1 MATLR
6 KRGTHQWQ
14 AIVRKTGFPRYSATF
29 TTKVEAK
36 AWADKIEE
44 AMAND
49 TFKGILIADT
59 TTLYDVMERY
69 LKDVIPLKK
78 CVASEKS
85 RYKLVS
91 GHLDHLNIL
100 HKPIGKVTPE
110 DMMDYIE
117 YREPTVSGRTI
128 NIELAL
134 ISHVFTKARKKYR
147 IKVDNPVSDIERPK
161 EAKGRNRRCTR
172 KEEQMLINA
181 AKDYSDYPD
190 MQIIIPLAI
199 ETTMRRGEIA
209 SLVWEHIDFDAATAY
224 LPDTKNGCE
233 RTVPLSPRAID
244 LLKRRSPKESGKVF
258 SYRFDSITYAFS
270 RIRMKAGIK
279 NLRFHD
285 LRHEATSRLFEKGLG
300 AADIKLITG
309 HKTYEMLDRYTHL
322 SARKISEKLAM
333 LDEVAR
339 LDSEIQNKRAQLRLV
354 A

>member
-1 MATLR
+1 MASIR
-6 KRGTHQWQ
+6 KRGIHQWQ
-14 AIVRKTGFPRYSATF
+14 VTVRRAGFPRYSGTFKTKAEAT
-29 TTKVEAK
+29 K
-36 AWADKIEE
+36 WADKIEE
-44 AMAND
+44 SMANE

-59 TTLYDVMERY
+59 TTLYEVMERY

-91 GHLDHLNIL
+91 GHLEDLNIL
-100 HKPIGKVTPE
+100 HKPIGKVIPE
-110 DMMDYIE
+110 DMIDYIE
-117 YREPTVSGRTI
+117 HREGSVSGRTI

-147 IKVDNPVSDIERPK
+147 IRVDNPVSDIEKPK

-172 KEEQMLINA
+172 KEEQMLINSA
-181 AKDYSDYPD
+181 IDFGRYTD
-190 MQIIIPLAI
+190 MQIIIPFAI
-199 ETTMRRGEIA
+199 ETTMRRGEIG
-209 SLVWEHIDFDAATAY
+209 SLVWEHVDFDSATAY
-224 LPDTKNGCE
+224 LPDTKNGSE
-233 RTVPLSPRAID
+233 RTVPLSPRAIE
-244 LLKRRSPKESGKVF
+244 LLKRCSPRESGSVF
-258 SYRFDSITYAFS
+258 SYQIDSITRAFYG
-270 RIRMKAGIK
+270 IRKKAGI
-279 NLRFHD
+279 NDLRFHD

-339 LDSEIQNKRAQLRLV
+339 LDSEIKNKRAELRLV
-354 A
+354 V